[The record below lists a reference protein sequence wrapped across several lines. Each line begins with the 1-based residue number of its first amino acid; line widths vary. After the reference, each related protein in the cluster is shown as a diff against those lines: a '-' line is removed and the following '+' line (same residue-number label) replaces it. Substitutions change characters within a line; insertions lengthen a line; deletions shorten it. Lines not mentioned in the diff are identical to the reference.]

1 MMGSVPWAVVR
12 DSSNRQKTDAD
23 RFVRREY
30 GGPSA
35 RWLLSPHR
43 REGTSAHAVQR
54 EKAREQGLF
63 RRLTQAVATIFLVV
77 SLIPRQP

>member
-1 MMGSVPWAVVR
+1 MMGSVSWAVVR

-43 REGTSAHAVQR
+43 REGTSANADHR
-54 EKAREQGLF
+54 EKARGQRWF
-63 RRLTQAVATIFLVV
+63 RRLTKALAATFLVV

>member
-35 RWLLSPHR
+35 GWLLSPHR

-54 EKAREQGLF
+54 EKAREEGWF